1 MNIKAKALRTAGAA
15 LAALALSAAPAFAAD
30 SAPATGSVLDI
41 ASQSPDFST
50 FVAAVKAAGLT
61 DELSAPG
68 PITVFAPT
76 NEAFAKLPADQLAA
90 LMKPENKAQL
100 REVLEAHVVAQAVPF
115 HEASGDI
122 DSGSVTA
129 LDGTEL
135 DFGRT
140 GDTTT
145 VDGAKLERTDIKA
158 ANGYLDGIDNVI
170 MPKGMNALQ

>member
-30 SAPATGSVLDI
+30 SAPATGTVLEI

-61 DELSAPG
+61 DELNAAG
-68 PITVFAPT
+68 PLTVFAPT

-100 REVLEAHVVAQAVPF
+100 RDLLEAHVVAQAVPF

-122 DSGSVTA
+122 DSGSVTS

-135 DFGRT
+135 DFGRAN
-140 GDTTT
+140 DTTT
-145 VDGAKLERTDIKA
+145 VGGAKIERTDIKA
-158 ANGYLDGIDNVI
+158 ANGYLDGIDSVI

>member
-1 MNIKAKALRTAGAA
+1 MKIQAKALRTAGAA
-15 LAALALSAAPAFAAD
+15 FAALALSASPAFAANA
-30 SAPATGSVLDI
+30 APVTGSVLDV

-50 FVAAVKAAGLT
+50 FVAAVKAADLT
-61 DELSAPG
+61 DALSAPG
-68 PITVFAPT
+68 PITVFVPT

-100 REVLEAHVVAQAVPF
+100 RALLQAHVVAQAVPF

-129 LDGTEL
+129 LDGSEL
-135 DFGRT
+135 AFGRT

-145 VDGAKLERTDIKA
+145 VDGAKLDRTDIKA
-158 ANGYLDGIDNVI
+158 ANGYLDAIDSVI
-170 MPKGMNALQ
+170 MPKGMSAL